1 MKTLGVIIM
10 AIFLSTIYCSKQN
23 TIPECKDIFPA
34 DSFFVV
40 NAIIDNKPVMGS
52 FNFAYKH
59 YKQKEKYPWCLT
71 LSIALNLDSLFDNG
85 LPFESEYAIAAKLE
99 DELLTEIKN
108 LATAHYI
115 GHLFNDTFL
124 DVFIYLD
131 EPQKVHDYLQL
142 QINKKGL
149 VRGFG
154 YEINQDPKW
163 TRASLFLK

>member
-1 MKTLGVIIM
+1 MKTVGFILI
-10 AIFLSTIYCSKQN
+10 ATFLSTISCSKHIN
-23 TIPECKDIFPA
+23 IPDRKEIFPA
-34 DSFFVV
+34 DSFFLV
-40 NAIIDNKPVMGS
+40 NAIIYNKPVVGS

-59 YKQKEKYPWCLT
+59 YKQKEKYPWCLK
-71 LSIALNLDSLFDNG
+71 LSIALNLDSVFDNG
-85 LPFESEYAIAAKLE
+85 LPFDSEYAIATKLE
-99 DELLTEIKN
+99 NELLTEIKN

-142 QINKKGL
+142 QINKEGL
-149 VRGFG
+149 VRRFG

-163 TRASLFLK
+163 SRASIFLK